1 MLRYD
6 DVFGGGVDNP
16 MGASFQRGFE
26 LVVHESMNLG
36 LYIALTRGMISAGSV
51 TSRWASSSLNEIRW
65 PTSTSQ

>member
-6 DVFGGGVDNP
+6 DVFGGGIDNP

-26 LVVHESMNLG
+26 LVVHESRNLG
-36 LYIALTRGMISAGSV
+36 LSIALTRGMISAGSV